1 MNAERVISACGRYNG
16 ELRRLAIRVKG
27 GEASALRTAAALLA
41 ERLPC
46 GAVVVPMPSHRGRAE
61 AMLGVAER
69 VGALRPDVA
78 VCDALE
84 AAPHGGRY
92 AAKRDRRDAGRVRMR
107 MRLTPP
113 SARQIVVIDNCV
125 DAGATFRA
133 ARAALPPGASLLA
146 LAATDGWGAACATGA
161 NGL

>member
-1 MNAERVISACGRYNG
+1 MNAERVGACGRYGG

-146 LAATDGWGAACATGA
+146 LAATDAWGVACASGA
-161 NGL
+161 DGL